1 MNAEK
6 IAIAVKTYL
15 VTLAIAD
22 KLPLDLNELELDSL
36 TEVIQ
41 STEDDD
47 NDIAY
52 ENAGHY
58 LSDDELTIT
67 QMVEAIANHEDPSD
81 LIENVEGVLVWEKV
95 RGTFDCE
102 EFLDLIGYKNL

>member
-22 KLPLDLNELELDSL
+22 KLPLDMTQLELDSL

-41 STEDDD
+41 STEEDD
-47 NDIAY
+47 NEVAY
-52 ENAGHY
+52 EKAGNY
-58 LSDDELTIT
+58 LSDGELTT
-67 QMVEAIANHEDPSD
+67 AQMVEAIAKHEDPSD
-81 LIENVEGVLVWEKV
+81 LIDDVEGVLVWEKV
-95 RGTFDCE
+95 TGTFDCE